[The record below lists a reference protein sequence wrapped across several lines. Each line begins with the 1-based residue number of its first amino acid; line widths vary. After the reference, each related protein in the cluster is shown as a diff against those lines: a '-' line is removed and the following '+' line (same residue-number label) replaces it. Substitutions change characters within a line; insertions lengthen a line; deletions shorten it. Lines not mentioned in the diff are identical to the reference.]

1 MNHPNYGKRTNSRVL
16 RRSIKGF
23 QSEGYTKWAFLP
35 DWGKI

>member
-16 RRSIKGF
+16 RGSIKDF
-23 QSEGYTKWAFLP
+23 QSEWHTEWAFLP